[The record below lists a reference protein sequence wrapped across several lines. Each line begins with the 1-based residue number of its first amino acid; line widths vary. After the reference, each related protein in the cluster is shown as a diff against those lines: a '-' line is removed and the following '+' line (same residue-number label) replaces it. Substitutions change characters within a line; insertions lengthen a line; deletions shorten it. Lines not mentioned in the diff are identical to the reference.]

1 MTPTKEDIDDIMYL
15 MKNSEYHRWY
25 RIKEFNDYVRT
36 PLALEQYIILR
47 DEGRL
52 PVVFATWGFPSYDQV
67 SEYVQDLT
75 FPPEGYAGGGD
86 IPWLIDFIAEG
97 GKRNIAL
104 GFRKM
109 KSVLSSRGYNQ
120 AFWLR
125 TETQKLG
132 FHQWG
137 NQNG

>member
-15 MKNSEYHRWY
+15 LKRSEYHESY
-25 RIKEFNDYVRT
+25 GVKEVNDYIRT
-36 PLALEQYIILR
+36 PLLLNQYIILR
-47 DEGRL
+47 DEGRVPL
-52 PVVFATWGFPSYDQV
+52 VFATWGFPNHDQV
-67 SEYVQDLT
+67 SEYVQELT
-75 FPPEGYAGGGD
+75 FPPDGYDGGGD

-125 TETQKLG
+125 TEAQKLG

-137 NQNG
+137 DQNG

>member
-1 MTPTKEDIDDIMYL
+1 MTPTREDIDDISYL
-15 MKNSEYHRWY
+15 MRRSHYHEWY
-25 RIKEFNDYVRT
+25 GVKEVNDYIRT
-36 PLALEQYIILR
+36 PLLLNQYIILR
-47 DEGRL
+47 DEGRVPL
-52 PVVFATWGFPSYDQV
+52 VFATWGFPSHDQV
-67 SEYVQDLT
+67 SEYVQELT
-75 FPPEGYAGGGD
+75 FPPDGYDGGGD

-109 KSVLSSRGYNQ
+109 KSVLSNRGYNQ

-125 TETQKLG
+125 TESQKLG

-137 NQNG
+137 DQNG